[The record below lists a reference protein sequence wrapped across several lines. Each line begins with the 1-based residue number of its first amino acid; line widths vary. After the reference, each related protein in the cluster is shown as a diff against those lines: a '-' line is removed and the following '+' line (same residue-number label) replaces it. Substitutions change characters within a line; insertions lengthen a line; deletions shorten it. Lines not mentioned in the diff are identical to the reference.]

1 MSLVG
6 RKPLPTIIESAGIRY
21 NPETDYVE
29 ILNPNTDEWEQ
40 WEKTGVAIEACTIVV
55 STRNLNGQ
63 TATCVIGGVTYT
75 SIFVGGACTFK
86 VNEVGTATITCA
98 GYTTTVTT
106 VSGGYVTVELTR
118 PSATLK
124 LTTENLNG
132 ETVTVKIAGVT
143 YTGTFTNKET
153 AFTIYEVGTA
163 TITCGV
169 VTETC
174 EIESGKTYTVDVTRD
189 YATLNF
195 TTSDLNGKSISVT
208 VGGQTYTGVFS
219 SNKCTIVVYTF
230 GSATITCA
238 YASTTQ
244 TIAVGGSYTV
254 TLNRPYATLNLTTTN
269 LNGHTVTVT
278 CGGNTYTGTFASGT
292 CTIKIYDVFGTATIT
307 STGVSTTQAVV
318 SGGSYTVAMTRPFA
332 TLNLTTE
339 NLDGYAVNVS
349 VGGTN
354 YSGTFASGKCT
365 IIVYTFGT
373 ATITSSETTV
383 TQAVASGG
391 TYTVDITEE
400 TTLYLVRDGNYETN
414 LTFNYSLSKVDNALY
429 LGNMDE
435 GIKTFSFNISSLF
448 TNVNEA
454 IGKKITAVF
463 TSAGSLN
470 AVKLNYY
477 NGGAKIQNFSYSSL
491 VMTTTIPTIT
501 VLQPLV
507 IQILVE
513 DYGNVTLK
521 DMYIE

>member
-1 MSLVG
+1 MSLTG
-6 RKPLPTIIESAGIRY
+6 RRPLPTIIESAGIRY
-21 NPETDYVE
+21 NSETDYVE
-29 ILNPNTDEWEQ
+29 ILNPNTDEWEP
-40 WEKTGVAIEACTIVV
+40 WEKTGIAIDPCTIVV
-55 STRNLNGQ
+55 STKNLNGQ

-75 SIFVGGACTFK
+75 AIFVGGACTFT

-98 GYTTTVTT
+98 GYTTTVST
-106 VSGGYVTVELTR
+106 VSGGYVTVDLTR

-143 YTGTFTNKET
+143 YTGTFVNKQT

-174 EIESGKTYTVDVTRD
+174 EIASGKTYTVDVTRD

-195 TTSDLNGKSISVT
+195 TTTDLNGKSISVS

-219 SNKCTIVVYTF
+219 NNKCTITVYTF

-238 YASTTQ
+238 YASATQ
-244 TIAVGGSYTV
+244 TVAVGGNYSV

-278 CGGNTYTGTFASGT
+278 CGGNTYTGTFASGK

-307 STGVSTTQAVV
+307 STGVSTTQAVAN
-318 SGGSYTVAMTRPFA
+318 GGSYTVAMTRPFA

-339 NLDGYAVNVS
+339 NLDGYTVNVS
-349 VGGTN
+349 VGGAN

-391 TYTVDITEE
+391 TYTVDVTEE
-400 TTLYLVRDGNYETN
+400 TGLYLIRNGVYENGATIVSLGGLTISLKTGYVN
-414 LTFNYSLSKVDNALY
+414 LFNTDEEELTYGKLDLANLFSSTTEATGKTIYVELTSFQNVQLY
-429 LGNMDE
+429 
-435 GIKTFSFNISSLF
+435 
-448 TNVNEA
+448 
-454 IGKKITAVF
+454 
-463 TSAGSLN
+463 
-470 AVKLNYY
+470 YY
-477 NGGAKIQNFSYSSL
+477 NGGYKSTNSQLTSGTIKIPPVTSL
-491 VMTTTIPTIT
+491 NG
-501 VLQPLV
+501 LY
-507 IQILVE
+507 ILFDVRPYE
-513 DYGNVTLK
+513 EYGIKNV
-521 DMYIE
+521 YIE